1 MKKISIQ
8 LIVFSLLI
16 FLVSCKTTTNNSQ
29 SASNQDSASNVQSSE
44 AAATRL
50 SPQTATPSEP
60 NELGIVPIS
69 GVDKSDDKKIA
80 PNIKWTSSDG
90 TSKSLNDYK
99 GKVVMLNFWA
109 TWCPPCRAELPDI
122 VKLRNELGPKG
133 FEVIGVSVSERLQP
147 GTTII
152 QLLSKFMNSNK
163 MSYPMLYL
171 GMDSEPQMK
180 IAQEVT
186 SAYGGISGIPST
198 FIIDKKGIIT
208 SNFVGGQSEATFR
221 KAIEA
226 ALMN

>member
-44 AAATRL
+44 AAATKL

-171 GMDSEPQMK
+171 GMD
-180 IAQEVT
+180 
-186 SAYGGISGIPST
+186 
-198 FIIDKKGIIT
+198 
-208 SNFVGGQSEATFR
+208 
-221 KAIEA
+221 
-226 ALMN
+226 